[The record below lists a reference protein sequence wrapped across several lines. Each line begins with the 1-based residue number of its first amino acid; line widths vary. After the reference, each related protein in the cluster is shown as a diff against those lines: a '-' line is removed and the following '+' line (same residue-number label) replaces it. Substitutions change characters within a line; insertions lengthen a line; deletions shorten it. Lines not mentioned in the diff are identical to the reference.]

1 MAWLGSTG
9 TLRHAE
15 AAMLDPDLFPIFL
28 VGAIALALTPGPD
41 MAFTIAT
48 AASRGRRAG
57 LAAMAGI
64 ITGGA
69 IWTVLAAAGL
79 AALLTTAEQ
88 ALTVVRYLGAGYLLY
103 LAWVTL
109 RKLDAPLEARSAQT
123 VSRAFRRGLVTNLL
137 NPKVGLFFLAF
148 LPQFT
153 NPELSPVWLQM
164 LVLGGIFFAIGTAVL
179 TAVAL
184 AAGQAQA
191 WLAGSRNARR
201 VLNGLSA
208 TAFGGLGL
216 RLLLIDDAA

>member
-1 MAWLGSTG
+1 M
-9 TLRHAE
+9 
-15 AAMLDPDLFPIFL
+15 
-28 VGAIALALTPGPD
+28 
-41 MAFTIAT
+41 
-48 AASRGRRAG
+48 
-57 LAAMAGI
+57 
-64 ITGGA
+64 
-69 IWTVLAAAGL
+69 
-79 AALLTTAEQ
+79 
-88 ALTVVRYLGAGYLLY
+88 
-103 LAWVTL
+103 
-109 RKLDAPLEARSAQT
+109 
-123 VSRAFRRGLVTNLL
+123 TNLL